1 MPSTKFFPLTMI
13 KNGFS
18 LEFDAVPLILM
29 YTKFFPLRADEPDPS
44 TVG

>member
-13 KNGFS
+13 KNGLAWS
-18 LEFDAVPLILM
+18 LMQVPLILM